1 VSYEDHKN
9 IIEMQSLGRA
19 LKIHLDRIE
28 ENKKRLDFIKLQ
40 RTLRERELI
49 AKQEELKASEE
60 EFKKLEKEARDESE
74 DRRLELL
81 MSIDECTTSIKD
93 AESFI
98 AGSANTLK
106 EIQSDVYSEDGYEM
120 RDMEHI
126 EMRIKALIEALSPSA
141 RDTFD
146 YVIKFHKIWNFV
158 QYIEGNRCSKC
169 RFVVET
175 STIQKIENGYSV
187 EACSGCNSILI
198 STHART

>member
-1 VSYEDHKN
+1 MSYEDHKN

-19 LKIHLDRIE
+19 LKVHLDRIE
-28 ENKKRLDFIKLQ
+28 ENKKRIDFIKLQ
-40 RTLRERELI
+40 RTLREKELNEKF
-49 AKQEELKASEE
+49 ALKSDAES
-60 EFKKLEKEARDESE
+60 EFKKLEKESLDSSE

-81 MSIDECTTSIKD
+81 MTIDECEIAIKD

-120 RDMEHI
+120 RDMEHV
-126 EMRIKALIEALSPSA
+126 EMRIKLLIEALSASS

-146 YVIKFHKIWNFV
+146 YVIKYHKIWNFV
-158 QYIEGNRCSKC
+158 QYIEGSRCSKC

-175 STIQKIENGYSV
+175 STIQKIENGYLV
-187 EACSGCNSILI
+187 EACSGCNCILI